1 MSTLDKRLAYWKDIL
16 SLTDWNITI
25 EETEPPFML
34 DNAAATISLE
44 AEHMLAH
51 INIRKGSEDVDHSI
65 VHELLHI
72 WLNCW
77 DVNGQL
83 VNSIKEQAINS
94 IARGVVELHGRI
106 NHKSDSQYSVGSV
119 IGGATGR
126 GGSKRRGGVGSK
138 TRPGTAKPS
147 N

>member
-1 MSTLDKRLAYWKDIL
+1 MSTLDKRLASWKDIL

-34 DNAAATISLE
+34 DNAAATISFE
-44 AEHMLAH
+44 AEHMMAH
-51 INIRKGSEDVDHSI
+51 INIRKGSEEVDHSI

-77 DVNGQL
+77 DVTGEL
-83 VNSIKEQAINS
+83 VNSIKEQAINA
-94 IARGVVELHGRI
+94 IARGVVDLYGRI
-106 NHKSDSQYSVGSV
+106 NRKPDSQYSVGSTV
-119 IGGATGR
+119 DGATGR
-126 GGSKRRGGVGSK
+126 GGSKRRSGVSGK
-138 TRPGTAKPS
+138 TRPGTAKPR